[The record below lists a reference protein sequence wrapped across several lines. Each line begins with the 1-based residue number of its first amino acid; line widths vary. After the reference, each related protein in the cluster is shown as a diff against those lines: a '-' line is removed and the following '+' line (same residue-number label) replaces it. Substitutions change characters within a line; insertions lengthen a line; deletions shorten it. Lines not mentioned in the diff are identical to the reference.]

1 MRPPVTIPPP
11 AGASLLRGVL
21 PGEVAWSEA
30 FDDPQDVV
38 TFPAE
43 EAAISRAVPR
53 RRREYQTVRHCA
65 REALASLGLPP
76 VPILSGEKRE
86 PLWPEGIVGSMT
98 HCQGYRGAVVAA
110 GNRVRSLGIDAEPHE
125 PLPAGVLEQVATD
138 QEHGELVRLADSVPG
153 VHWDRLLFCAKE
165 ATYKA
170 WFPLTGAWL
179 GFSDANITIDPV
191 DGCFASTLLV
201 EGPVV
206 DGERLRRM
214 HGRWVVR
221 HGLALTAIAVL
232 ARPGEA

>member
-1 MRPPVTIPPP
+1 MRPPAAVPPP
-11 AGASLLRGVL
+11 AGASLLRAVL
-21 PGEVAWSEA
+21 PGDVAWSEA
-30 FDDPQDVV
+30 FDDPGDVV
-38 TFPAE
+38 TFPEE

-53 RRREYQTVRHCA
+53 RQREYRTVRHCA
-65 REALASLGLPP
+65 REALASLGLRP

-110 GNRVRSLGIDAEPHE
+110 GNRVRSLGIDAEPHQ

-138 QEHGELVRLADSVPG
+138 QEHNGLARLSGLDRG

-179 GFSDANITIDPV
+179 GFSDADMSIDRS
-191 DGCFASTLLV
+191 GRFSSTLLV

-206 DGERLRRM
+206 DGARLGRM

-221 HGLALTAIAVL
+221 HGLVLAAIAVM
-232 ARPGEA
+232 AHPGEA